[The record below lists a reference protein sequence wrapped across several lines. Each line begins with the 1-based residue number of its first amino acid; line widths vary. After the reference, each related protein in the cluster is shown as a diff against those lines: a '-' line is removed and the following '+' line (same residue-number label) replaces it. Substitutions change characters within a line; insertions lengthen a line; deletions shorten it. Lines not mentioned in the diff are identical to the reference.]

1 MSDQLHTLSA
11 VFPGRKST
19 KYELNEDMS
28 WLRAGFNIAGK
39 NNSLYH
45 ARKRNKIPVL
55 RFVAYPTHWLS
66 YSDLSQFLN
75 QVKYS
80 ETDLKLHYW
89 FTLWARIRSISCK
102 LMVIDWLR
110 RATWC
115 TVPHNQSHS
124 DVKAVVNL
132 AAADLCQH
140 ECLPWNGDCKV
151 CTGVTI
157 QLTDGPGSGTSGQVL
172 IFDCKRT
179 PSALAGL

>member
-1 MSDQLHTLSA
+1 MLGNEIKFLFSSSQL
-11 VFPGRKST
+11 
-19 KYELNEDMS
+19 
-28 WLRAGFNIAGK
+28 
-39 NNSLYH
+39 
-45 ARKRNKIPVL
+45 IPL
-55 RFVAYPTHWLS
+55 HWLS
-66 YSDLSQFLN
+66 SSDLSQFLN

-80 ETDLKLHYW
+80 ETGLKLHYW

-124 DVKAVVNL
+124 DVKAVVSL

-140 ECLPWNGDCKV
+140 ECLPWNGDCKI
-151 CTGVTI
+151 CIGVTI
-157 QLTDGPGSGTSGQVL
+157 QLTDWPGSGTSGQVL

-179 PSALAGL
+179 PSALASLKIPKAVSLSLRSETGARCFCGLDHAFS